1 MERQSF
7 FRGEVLILSISQL
20 AKEHQP
26 FIFAK
31 LKEVEH
37 HLHPSST
44 EDEELVRRAVF
55 SVRNKSVAFERFN
68 PTTSILY
75 AIVQDVRPASLEIDF
90 ARETLVCSCPQAN
103 WCRHKVGAL
112 LALYQ
117 YFDSVQNWAG
127 AWRAQ
132 KSVQLKTL
140 ADERSP
146 ESWQRMADEVM
157 SRLLPAGRVLDGY
170 GLSAV
175 RTDALER
182 LRRHMPFEREWQ
194 PLYKLFMEL
203 TILNRVWRHL
213 NETIGHSFDTPYM
226 KYFLE
231 QSIHGIEATFSEFN
245 ARSRLFATDPFYD
258 ALQLLV
264 RSLLVE
270 RQGLFANRL
279 QIYMLLWAVLFYE
292 KPRREQELAAILAL
306 EDEVK
311 DGSLHAVK
319 LMFYVLLQKE
329 DLLLKGISHS
339 TIDKMGDLF
348 ELAIFA
354 KRAGEIASLTTILRA
369 ILPLLST
376 FLQEVVPA
384 SQHAYYVRNLQMLYE
399 EIELTEEEEASLYSA
414 FGMYGLQPFSLF
426 LIKKGRYA
434 EWAALHQLNFS
445 SFSYLEMC
453 GLKDVLQEAP
463 ATVLPLYHVYAMAEV
478 EQKSRMN
485 YKQAVRIWKKM
496 RQAAKRAGKTIYFEN
511 YMQTIR
517 GEFKRLRALQEEIE
531 KGNLV

>member
-1 MERQSF
+1 MT
-7 FRGEVLILSISQL
+7 LSISQL

-31 LKEVEH
+31 LKEAEQ

-55 SVRNKSVAFERFN
+55 SVRNKSVVFERFN

-75 AIVQDVRPASLEIDF
+75 AVVQDVRPASLEINF
-90 ARETLVCSCPQAN
+90 SHETLSCSCPQPK
-103 WCRHKVGAL
+103 WCRHKLGAL

-127 AWRAQ
+127 TWRAQ

-157 SRLLPAGRVLDGY
+157 NRLLPPGRALDGY
-170 GLSAV
+170 GLSAI

-182 LRRHMPFEREWQ
+182 LRKHMPFEREWQ
-194 PLYKLFMEL
+194 PIYKLFMEL
-203 TILNRVWRHL
+203 TILNRIWQHL
-213 NETIGHSFDTPYM
+213 NDTTGHSLDTPYM
-226 KYFLE
+226 KYFIE
-231 QSIHGIEATFSEFN
+231 QSVYGIEDTFSEFS

-258 ALQLLV
+258 AIQQIV
-264 RSLLVE
+264 RSLLLE

-292 KPRREQELAAILAL
+292 KPRREQELAKILAFE
-306 EDEVK
+306 EDHT
-311 DGSLHAVK
+311 DGSFHAVK

-329 DLLLKGISHS
+329 DLLLESIKDSSIEN
-339 TIDKMGDLF
+339 MYDLF

-354 KRAGEIASLTTILRA
+354 KRAGETLSLTTILRTM
-369 ILPLLST
+369 LPLLGR
-376 FLQEVVPA
+376 FLQEVIPV
-384 SQHAYYVRNLQMLYE
+384 SQRAHYVRNSQMLYE
-399 EIELTEEEEASLYSA
+399 DIDLTEEEEASLYSA
-414 FGMYGLQPFSLF
+414 FGLYGLQPYSFF
-426 LIKKGRYA
+426 LIKKGRYE
-434 EWAALHQLNFS
+434 EWAALHQVNFS
-445 SFSYLEMC
+445 SLSYLEMC

-463 ATVLPLYHVYAMAEV
+463 ATVLPLYHVYAMGEV

-485 YKQAVRIWKKM
+485 YKQAVRIWKSM
-496 RQAAKRAGKTIYFEN
+496 RSAAKRAGKTAYFET

-517 GEFKRLRALQEEIE
+517 SEYKRLRALQEEIE

>member
-1 MERQSF
+1 MVGLNYAEVQLYR
-7 FRGEVLILSISQL
+7 REVLALSISQL
-20 AKEHQP
+20 AKENQQ
-26 FIFAK
+26 FVFTK
-31 LKEVEH
+31 LKEAAQ
-37 HLHPSST
+37 HLHPSSM

-68 PTTSILY
+68 PATSTLY
-75 AIVQDVRPASLEIDF
+75 AVVQDVRPASLEIDF
-90 ARETLVCSCPQAN
+90 AHEILTCSCPQAN

-117 YFDSVQNWAG
+117 YFDSVQNWSG

-146 ESWQRMADEVM
+146 ESWQMMADEVLK
-157 SRLLPAGRVLDGY
+157 RLLPPGRILEGY
-170 GLSAV
+170 GLSTI

-203 TILNRVWRHL
+203 TVLNTIWRHL
-213 NETIGHSFDTPYM
+213 NETPGYSFNTHYM
-226 KYFLE
+226 NYFIE
-231 QSIHGIEATFSEFN
+231 QSIHGLEDTFSEFS

-258 ALQLLV
+258 ALQHIV
-264 RSLLVE
+264 RSFLVE
-270 RQGLFANRL
+270 RDGLFESRL
-279 QIYMLLWAVLFYE
+279 QIYTLIWAVLFYE
-292 KPRREQELAAILAL
+292 KPRREQELAHIIAL
-306 EDEVK
+306 ENDTFHV
-311 DGSLHAVK
+311 VQ

-329 DLLLKGISHS
+329 ELLKKGLVDTSVNN
-339 TIDKMGDLF
+339 MF

-354 KRAGEIASLTTILRA
+354 KRVGERSSLTMILRTM
-369 ILPLLST
+369 LPLLRI
-376 FLQEVVPA
+376 FLQDIVPVVERA
-384 SQHAYYVRNLQMLYE
+384 HYVRQLQLLYDE
-399 EIELTEEEEASLYSA
+399 VTLNDADEASLYSA
-414 FGMYGLQPFSLF
+414 FGMYGLQPFSFF
-426 LIKKGRYA
+426 LIKRKCYE
-434 EWAALHQLNFS
+434 EWAALHQVNLS
-445 SFSYLEMC
+445 SLSYLEMC

-463 ATVLPLYHVYAMAEV
+463 ATVLPLYHVYAMVEV

-485 YKQAVRIWKKM
+485 YKQAVRIWKNM
-496 RQAAKRAGKTIYFEN
+496 RSAARRAGKANFFET

-517 GEFKRLRALQEEIE
+517 AEFKRLRALQEEIE